1 MISFQCISWH
11 SGDEDYFDENENKF
25 YVTTFGRT
33 QDGQSIMCKTYFQP
47 FFFIEIDNP
56 EEKIQIESTV
66 RNKLINRYKEVDK
79 NGKSKWVE
87 NNENDT
93 LISVE
98 CVHRKKFMYFTND
111 ELFPFL
117 KFTFKTKRA
126 FYRVLKILSN
136 NYQPYESNIDP
147 MLRFCHLQNIKM
159 AGWCLID
166 TDMYETL
173 DDKTSNVDIEIYV
186 DNYKNVIGTETETIA
201 PIVQASFDIE
211 TYSSDGGFPDP
222 KDDSS
227 AVIQIATTLQICGEP
242 EPYKKHIITLKK
254 CNKIDGVEVEWYNNE
269 KDVLVAWKNLIKREK
284 VDILIGYNIWGF
296 DLWYMYTRAQKV
308 KANNFF
314 YLSKIDNKESEC
326 ITKQFTSGAYGA
338 SDYKMVDTLGILQ
351 IDLLVIMKREH
362 KLESY
367 SLNNVSK
374 HFLKD
379 NKVDMPYKLMFQKFA
394 KGTPQDITEIAEYC
408 VKDTDLPLQ
417 LMNKLAI
424 LPNMIEMSKAT
435 WVPMNFLVERGQG
448 IKVFSQI
455 LYTTLHENMLVI
467 SNLKAKEDLPDTES
481 ESKGYVG
488 ATVLTALKGPYMK
501 DPITGLDF
509 ASLYPTIM
517 RAHNLC
523 HSTLVNDIKY
533 ENIPGI
539 KYDEIEGFKFAQ
551 NNEGILPKMLR
562 VLAENRKKAKKDM
575 KNAPN
580 SFMKAV
586 YNGKQLAFKVSM
598 NSIYGFCGAS
608 QGFLPCKPVAAC
620 TTSKGRDMIEHTKN
634 LVEKWYP
641 GSTVVY
647 GDSVTADTSLLIK
660 ENNKIKTSRIDSL
673 VNEYKTRNDGKE
685 FSFVNCEVWTEK
697 GFTKINQVIRHKTTK
712 NMYRIVTHTG
722 IVDVTEDHSLL
733 LEDTTQITPN
743 DVQIG
748 TKLLHG
754 NCKNAFTSEYD
765 NSLTIEE
772 AKVMGFFYGDGSCGK
787 YGSKYTWALNNSNI
801 DYLLLMQYLCPFE
814 TSLLDTLKSSGVY
827 KLNAIG
833 NIKSITL
840 KYRQLFYNKFNEKI
854 VPSCILNNSL
864 EILQAFWD
872 GYYMADGDKDINN
885 YTRCDNKGKEGS
897 LGLYIIG
904 VRLGYNVSINTRT
917 DKQNIFRLT
926 FTKNL
931 QRKNKSEIKKI
942 IYLGTITDYVY
953 DLSTD
958 HGHFHVGPGELVVH
972 NTDSVMVKFKTDTD
986 NTNDAIKKSF
996 DLGNEAADRISD
1008 TFRKPIE
1015 LEMEKVYCPY
1025 LLFSKKRY
1033 AGLMYTD
1040 PEKPDYIDAKGIQ
1053 LVRRDNCPFVKEVST
1068 NVLNTIMYEQDLQ
1081 KAIQIAKD
1089 GATSILKNEV
1099 PIDKLIVSKSMKR
1112 IEYKEYKGLP
1122 VYYNKEGNLIPND
1135 KLFATPFKLYY
1146 NKENNIIPK
1155 DLLEKLDKS
1164 KLKVEQN
1171 VFIGKDKKPV
1181 DKQPKSIFS
1190 LPLFR
1195 YCMEH
1200 EYLTANQPHLTVAL
1214 KREERD
1220 PGTGPKSGDR
1230 VPYVFIDTKNSRDLQ
1245 YQKAE
1250 DPEYVKQNDLKIDLE
1265 YYIHH
1270 GLKSPLASLFEL
1282 FIENPE
1288 KELFEEAL
1296 QNFKSKRN
1304 NYNDIYKI
1312 LGIEL

>member
-11 SGDEDYFDENENKF
+11 SGDEEYLDENKF
-25 YVTTFGRT
+25 HITTFGRT

-47 FFFIEIDNP
+47 FFFIEFSNTNQRLTIENKVRDSFGFLYKNNQ
-56 EEKIQIESTV
+56 KIP
-66 RNKLINRYKEVDK
+66 KYPDH
-79 NGKSKWVE
+79 
-87 NNENDT
+87 
-93 LISVE
+93 LISIE
-98 CVHRKKFMYFTND
+98 CVQRKKFMYFTND
-111 ELFPFL
+111 ESFNFL
-117 KFTFKTKRA
+117 KLTFKTKYA
-126 FYRVLKILSN
+126 FYRSLKVLSD
-136 NYQPYESNIDP
+136 YQPYESNIDP

-159 AGWCLID
+159 AGWCSID
-166 TDMYETL
+166 TDLYEQI

-186 DNYKNVIGTETETIA
+186 DDYKNVNGIDNETIA

-211 TYSSDGGFPDP
+211 TYSSDGGFPYPEDN
-222 KDDSS
+222 SS
-227 AVIQIATTLQICGEP
+227 AVIQIATTLQICGHP
-242 EPYKKHIITLKK
+242 EPYKRHIITLKK
-254 CNKIDGVEVEWYNNE
+254 CNPIDGVDVEWYNNE
-269 KDVLVAWKNLIKREK
+269 KDVLIAWKKLINTEK
-284 VDILIGYNIWGF
+284 VDVLIGYNIWGF
-296 DLWYMYTRAQKV
+296 DLWYMFVRAHKV
-308 KANNFF
+308 NAYDFF
-314 YLSKIDNKESEC
+314 YLSKIDSKES
-326 ITKQFTSGAYGA
+326 TLTNKSFTSGAYGA

-394 KGTPQDITEIAEYC
+394 NGTPREITEIAEYC

-424 LPNMIEMSKAT
+424 LPNMIEMAKAT
-435 WVPMNFLVERGQG
+435 WVPMNFLIERGQG

-467 SNLKAKEDLPDTES
+467 SNLKVKEDLPEDFSDQQT
-481 ESKGYVG
+481 KGYTG

-501 DPITGLDF
+501 EPITGLDF

-523 HSTLVNDIKY
+523 HSTLVNDVEY

-539 KYDEIEGFKFAQ
+539 KYDDIEGYKFAQ

-562 VLAENRKKAKKDM
+562 VLAENRKQAKKDM

-647 GDSVTADTSLLIK
+647 GDSVTGDTSLLIRD
-660 ENNKIKTSRIDSL
+660 NNEIKTSRIDAL
-673 VNEYKTRNDGKE
+673 VNEYKQRNDGKE
-685 FSFVNCEVWTEK
+685 FAYIDCEVWTEK

-712 NMYRIVTHTG
+712 NMYRILTHTG

-733 LEDTTQITPN
+733 LEDTTQITPT
-743 DVQIG
+743 DVKIG

-754 NCKNAFTSEYD
+754 DCKNAFDTFNSEH
-765 NSLTIEE
+765 SLTVEE
-772 AKVMGFFYGDGSCGK
+772 AKIMGYLFGDGTFNK
-787 YGSKYTWALNNSNI
+787 YSKNI
-801 DYLLLMQYLCPFE
+801 NLVFTKC
-814 TSLLDTLKSSGVY
+814 
-827 KLNAIG
+827 
-833 NIKSITL
+833 
-840 KYRQLFYNKFNEKI
+840 FYNKLNEKI
-854 VPSCILNNSL
+854 IPPCILNNTIDIIQS
-864 EILQAFWD
+864 FWY
-872 GYYMADGDKDINN
+872 GYCTA
-885 YTRCDNKGKEGS
+885 DNKNIRYVHGKEGS

-904 VRLGYNVSINTRT
+904 VRLGYKVSINTRT
-917 DKQNIFRLT
+917 DTQNIFRLT
-926 FTKNL
+926 FTRNS
-931 QRKNKSEIKKI
+931 QRKIQNDIKKI
-942 IYLGTITDYVY
+942 IFLGTVNDYVY
-953 DLSTD
+953 DLSTE

-986 NTNDAIKKSF
+986 NTNDAIQKSF

-1040 PEKPDYIDAKGIQ
+1040 PAKPDYIDAKGIQ

-1068 NVLNTIMYEQDLQ
+1068 NVLNTIMYEQDIN

-1089 GATSILKNEV
+1089 GAKSILQNEV
-1099 PIDKLIVSKSMKR
+1099 SIDKLIVSKSMKR
-1112 IEYKEYKGLP
+1112 IQYKEYKGLP
-1122 VYYNKEGNLIPND
+1122 VYYNKEGHLIPND
-1135 KLFATPFKLYY
+1135 KLFATPYKLYY
-1146 NKENNIIPK
+1146 NKDNKIVPK
-1155 DLLEKLDKS
+1155 DILEKIDKS
-1164 KLKVEQN
+1164 KLKNEQN
-1171 VFIGKDKKPV
+1171 VFIGIDKKPV

-1190 LPLFR
+1190 LPLFK

-1230 VPYVFIDTKNSRDLQ
+1230 VPYVFVDTKNAKDLQ

-1250 DPEYVKQNDLKIDLE
+1250 DPEYVKQNNLKIDLE

-1282 FIENPE
+1282 FIDNPE

-1304 NYNDIYKI
+1304 NYNDIYRI